1 MSVGATDSCVGLVAR
16 RREALDRI
24 NQSKDPTDEEIDAL
38 YNKLL
43 DPIEREL
50 VNTLPTTRAGI
61 LAVLDEVRSEL
72 RRYDPEVGWCG
83 DFVVALV
90 ENARSAIARVIRG
103 PDDHRTL
110 SMSVADHQAMGPC
123 TR

>member
-1 MSVGATDSCVGLVAR
+1 MSVGATDLCVGLVAR

-24 NQSKDPTDEEIDAL
+24 SESNDPTDGEIDAL
-38 YNKLL
+38 YNGLL
-43 DPIEREL
+43 APIESEL
-50 VNTLPTTRAGI
+50 MDTLPTTRAGI

-90 ENARSAIARVIRG
+90 ENARSAIASGIWG
-103 PDDHRTL
+103 LDDHRTL
-110 SMSVADHQAMGPC
+110 SMSVADHQVMGPC

>member
-1 MSVGATDSCVGLVAR
+1 MSVDTTELCVGLVAR
-16 RREALDRI
+16 RQEALHRI
-24 NQSKDPTDEEIDAL
+24 NRLKHPTDEEIDAL

-50 VNTLPTTRAGI
+50 TDTLPTTKAGI
-61 LAVLDEVRSEL
+61 LAVLGEVHSEL

-90 ENARSAIARVIRG
+90 ENARSAIASGIRG

>member
-1 MSVGATDSCVGLVAR
+1 MSVGTTDLCVGLIAR

-24 NQSKDPTDEEIDAL
+24 SESNDPTDGEIDAL
-38 YNKLL
+38 YNGLL
-43 DPIEREL
+43 APIESEL
-50 VNTLPTTRAGI
+50 MDTLPTTTAGI

-72 RRYDPEVGWCG
+72 RRYDPEVGWCD

-90 ENARSAIARVIRG
+90 ENARSAIARGIRG

-110 SMSVADHQAMGPC
+110 SMSAADHQAMGPC